1 MSPCPLTHSQWVG
14 ANCLSSEVTD
24 RHFTPQPG
32 GVCCVA
38 ILGHSTP
45 QPGGGCCGAILG
57 HSLIVLLSAEL
68 WGSRCPVIVFGH
80 FHCC

>member
-1 MSPCPLTHSQWVG
+1 MSPCPLTHGQWVG

-45 QPGGGCCGAILG
+45 QPGGGVLRG
-57 HSLIVLLSAEL
+57 HPGSFADSASL
-68 WGSRCPVIVFGH
+68 C
-80 FHCC
+80 